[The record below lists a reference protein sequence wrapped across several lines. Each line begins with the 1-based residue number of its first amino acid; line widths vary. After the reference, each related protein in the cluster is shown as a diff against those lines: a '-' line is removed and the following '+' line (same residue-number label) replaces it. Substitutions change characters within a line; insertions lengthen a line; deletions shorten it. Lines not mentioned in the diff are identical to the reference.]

1 MQYSL
6 QSQRRRK
13 KKIKIKPFRAAESS
27 PNLQAN
33 PVKPAQAT
41 ASTVANPTMVMKET
55 VNASIKPSA
64 ENRAKIFNS
73 PDFISIKQLTS
84 TAKAAVESVT
94 QTIAESQQE
103 ERLRAFNQQEFEEAW
118 KDFTAKK
125 LANNALAQSAFQ
137 VALLKLNEDYSVE
150 VSFPST
156 TQEYYF
162 NDLKSQLAEFL
173 KNEYRMNG
181 ITYKVLVQ
189 KSDEVRVSSVM
200 SEKDKFEAMRE
211 KNPALEELRKR
222 FGLEIPY

>member
-1 MQYSL
+1 M
-6 QSQRRRK
+6 
-13 KKIKIKPFRAAESS
+13 
-27 PNLQAN
+27 
-33 PVKPAQAT
+33 KPAPVAT
-41 ASTVANPTMVMKET
+41 ANVANPTMVVKET
-55 VNASIKPSA
+55 VASSIKPSA
-64 ENRAKIFNS
+64 ENRAKIFSS

-94 QTIAESQQE
+94 QSIAETQQE
-103 ERLRAFNQQEFEEAW
+103 ERLREFNQQEFEEAW
-118 KDFTAKK
+118 KDFTVKK
-125 LANNALAQSAFQ
+125 LATNALAQSAFQ

-211 KNPALEELRKR
+211 KNPALEELRRK
-222 FGLEIPY
+222 FNLEIPF

>member
-1 MQYSL
+1 M
-6 QSQRRRK
+6 
-13 KKIKIKPFRAAESS
+13 
-27 PNLQAN
+27 
-33 PVKPAQAT
+33 KPAPVAT
-41 ASTVANPTMVMKET
+41 ANVANPTMVVKET
-55 VNASIKPSA
+55 VASSIKPSA
-64 ENRAKIFNS
+64 ENRAKIFSS

-94 QTIAESQQE
+94 QSIAEAQQE
-103 ERLRAFNQQEFEEAW
+103 ERLREFNQQEFEEAW
-118 KDFTAKK
+118 KDFTVKK
-125 LANNALAQSAFQ
+125 LAANALAQSAFQ

-211 KNPALEELRKR
+211 KNPALEELRRK
-222 FGLEIPY
+222 FNLEIPF

>member
-1 MQYSL
+1 
-6 QSQRRRK
+6 
-13 KKIKIKPFRAAESS
+13 
-27 PNLQAN
+27 
-33 PVKPAQAT
+33 
-41 ASTVANPTMVMKET
+41 MVMKET

-103 ERLRAFNQQEFEEAW
+103 ERLRTFNQQEFEEAW
-118 KDFTAKK
+118 KDFTSKK
-125 LANNALAQSAFQ
+125 LVNNALAQSAFQ

-181 ITYKVLVQ
+181 ITYRVLVQ

-222 FGLEIPY
+222 FGLEIPF